1 MNLKAMKRI
10 MPILM
15 MIFVLFSLTVMAQK
29 KDQIKEIKKKA
40 VKEARKEAKN
50 FKKQGYFVSPGSLP
64 MEKQLENS
72 WVRQYEVDQKGFPLY
87 IVASG
92 NSVANAQT
100 AAKLQATETA
110 KLELAGTIS
119 TNVTAIIENSIAN
132 QQLSADDAASIT
144 KTVAGSKNIIAQ
156 ELGRVITLFEIY
168 KKIGSNIESNVRMAY
183 NTEMAL
189 EIGKKVIR
197 KKLEEETTII
207 HEKLDKIL
215 NF

>member
-1 MNLKAMKRI
+1 MKRI
-10 MPILM
+10 TSVLLTL
-15 MIFVLFSLTVMAQK
+15 FVLFSLSVTAQK
-29 KDQIKEIKKKA
+29 KDQIKEIKRKA

-50 FKKQGYFVSPGSLP
+50 FKNQGFYVSPGSLP

-72 WVRQYEVDQKGFPLY
+72 WARQYEVDEKGFPLY

-100 AAKLQATETA
+100 AAKLQSTETA

-119 TNVTAIIENSIAN
+119 TNVAAIIESSIAN

-144 KTVAGSKNIIAQ
+144 KTVAASKNIIAQ

-168 KKIGSNIESNVRMAY
+168 RKVGKDNIESNVRMAY
-183 NTEMAL
+183 NTEMAM
-189 EIGKKVIR
+189 EIGKKIIR
-197 KKLEEETTII
+197 KKLEEETTIL
-207 HEKLDKIL
+207 HEKLDKLL